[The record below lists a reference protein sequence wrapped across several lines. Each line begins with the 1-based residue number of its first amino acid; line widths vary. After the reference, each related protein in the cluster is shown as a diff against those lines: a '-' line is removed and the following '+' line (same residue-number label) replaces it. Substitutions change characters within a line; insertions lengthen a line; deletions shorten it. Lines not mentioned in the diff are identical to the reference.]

1 MRLTQENSLNTAST
15 LLKVEHLSVQ
25 TKDQKI
31 LLEDLNFYLNE
42 GETLAIVGES
52 GSGKSMSCL
61 AIMGLLQQKLE
72 ITGQVWIGSQNML
85 ELDERAQSNL
95 RGRKIA
101 MIFQEP
107 ATALNPLHRVEKII
121 GENLLLSGFSKLEVR
136 QQIFEIGR
144 ASCRERV

>member
-1 MRLTQENSLNTAST
+1 MRLTQENNLNITST

-31 LLEDLNFYLNE
+31 LLEDLNFSLSE

-52 GSGKSMSCL
+52 GSGKSISCL

-72 ITGQVWIGSQNML
+72 VTGQVWIGSKNML
-85 ELDERAQSNL
+85 ELDEIAQSNL
-95 RGRKIA
+95 RGRQIA

-107 ATALNPLHRVEKII
+107 ASALNPLHRVEKNHRGKSSFIRFFKTR
-121 GENLLLSGFSKLEVR
+121 GSTTNS
-136 QQIFEIGR
+136 
-144 ASCRERV
+144 